1 MCSAYLWKGAL
12 IPMQTV
18 SNNDG
23 DFACSQYGEDWAGP
37 DGDRLTLAIALLKQL
52 PSGSININSF
62 ESRLDF
68 PTSVGIQELIEA
80 STNWTVNED
89 SQSYL
94 HGHSDSYLVA
104 ITSTNEEPI
113 WPSFSSSENKN
124 ESQQELVEQWSIEV
138 QGVSQGA
145 YVSQAQHI
153 VASSSRL
160 GLKAQN
166 DHGTMVWPPRQLN
179 SEGARI
185 ENSTNTLSEPATI
198 LTWTRLSAAGAPS
211 EFSGRAP
218 LLDGVSTVLVAFEEG
233 PKGVFMLADDEHESP
248 EIDGKVR
255 FEVRRLYGQD
265 GMMHYGLKAVLCQS

>member
-1 MCSAYLWKGAL
+1 
-12 IPMQTV
+12 MQTV
-18 SNNDG
+18 SNNHG
-23 DFACSQYGEDWAGP
+23 NFACSQYGEKWAGP
-37 DGDRLTLAIALLKQL
+37 DGDRITLAIALLKQL
-52 PSGSININSF
+52 PSGSVNINSF

-80 STNWTVNED
+80 STNWTISED
-89 SQSYL
+89 SESYL

-104 ITSTNEEPI
+104 VT
-113 WPSFSSSENKN
+113 SSSEEPNWPAFSSNKNKN
-124 ESQQELVEQWSIEV
+124 ESQQELIDQWSKEV

-153 VASSSRL
+153 VASPSRL

-166 DHGTMVWPPRQLN
+166 DHGTTVWPPRQLN

-185 ENSTNTLSEPATI
+185 ESSTNTLSEPATI

-233 PKGVFMLADDEHESP
+233 PKGVFMLADDEHEAP

>member
-1 MCSAYLWKGAL
+1 MRSAYLWKGAL

-18 SNNDG
+18 SNHDG

-166 DHGTMVWPPRQLN
+166 NHGTMVWPPRQLN
-179 SEGARI
+179 SDGTRI
-185 ENSTNTLSEPATI
+185 ESSTNTLSEPATI

>member
-1 MCSAYLWKGAL
+1 MRSAYLWKGAL

-179 SEGARI
+179 SDGTRI
-185 ENSTNTLSEPATI
+185 ESSNNTLSEPATI

>member
-1 MCSAYLWKGAL
+1 
-12 IPMQTV
+12 MQTV
-18 SNNDG
+18 SNNNG

-80 STNWTVNED
+80 STDWTINED

-104 ITSTNEEPI
+104 VT
-113 WPSFSSSENKN
+113 SSSEKPVWPVFKPNENKN

-265 GMMHYGLKAVLCQS
+265 CMMHYGLKAVLCQS

>member
-1 MCSAYLWKGAL
+1 MRSAYLWKGAL

-179 SEGARI
+179 SDGTRI
-185 ENSTNTLSEPATI
+185 ESSTNTLSEPATI